1 MIKILFFGDIF
12 GRPGREAVKKVL
24 SELKKQY
31 SPDLIIANAEN
42 LAHGK
47 GVTRLTIAEMR
58 EAGIDLFTGGNHIF
72 HREDAPEVV
81 GDLDLPII
89 RPLNYPDGVPG
100 EGFKIIEINPH
111 TFKGVGVN
119 GAKILVFNLL
129 GRVFMKENTN
139 DPFLIAQKI
148 LDDNRDVKISI
159 LDFHAE
165 ATSEKIALKHYLDGK
180 ISAILGTH
188 THIPTADW
196 KITASGTAYVSDIG
210 MCGPTDSVI
219 GLDKNQIIKQ
229 YLSQI
234 PQKKIIS
241 ENGETEINAIYLEID
256 DNSGKTTKIE
266 KIFRVVEKT
275 A

>member
-1 MIKILFFGDIF
+1 MKILFFGDIF

-24 SELKKQY
+24 PELKKQY
-31 SPDLIIANAEN
+31 SPDLTIANGEN

-58 EAGIDLFTGGNHIF
+58 EAGINLFTGGNHTF

-81 GDLDLPII
+81 GDPDLPII

-100 EGFKIIEINPH
+100 NGFKIIEIN
-111 TFKGVGVN
+111 GVN
-119 GAKILVFNLL
+119 ILVFNLL

-139 DPFLIAQKI
+139 DPFLAAQKI
-148 LDDNRDVKISI
+148 LDDNKDVKISI

-196 KITASGTAYVSDIG
+196 KITSSGTAYVSDIG
-210 MCGPTDSVI
+210 MCGPTDSII
-219 GLDKNQIIKQ
+219 GLEKESIIKQ
-229 YLSQI
+229 YLTQI
-234 PQKKIIS
+234 PQKKIIL
-241 ENGETEINAIYLEID
+241 ENGEAEINAVYLEID
-256 DNSGKTTKIE
+256 ENSGKTIKLE
-266 KIFRVVEKT
+266 KIHSIV

>member
-12 GRPGREAVKKVL
+12 GRPGREALKKIL
-24 SELKKQY
+24 PELKKQY

-47 GVTRLTIAEMR
+47 GVTRPTVAEMQ
-58 EAGIDLFTGGNHIF
+58 EVGIDIFTSGNHIF
-72 HREDAPEVV
+72 HREDALEVV

-100 EGFKIIEINPH
+100 EGFKITEIN
-111 TFKGVGVN
+111 GV
-119 GAKILVFNLL
+119 KILVFNLL

-139 DPFLIAQKI
+139 DPFLAAQKI
-148 LDDNRDVKISI
+148 LADNKDVKISI

-196 KITASGTAYVSDIG
+196 KITANGTAYVSDIG

-229 YLSQI
+229 YLTQI

-241 ENGETEINAIYLEID
+241 ENGEAEINAIYLEID

>member
-12 GRPGREAVKKVL
+12 GRPGREAVKKIL
-24 SELKKQY
+24 PELKKQY

-47 GVTRLTIAEMR
+47 GVTRLTIAEMQ
-58 EAGIDLFTGGNHIF
+58 EAGINIFTGGNHTF

-81 GDLDLPII
+81 GDSSLPII
-89 RPLNYPDGVPG
+89 RPLNYPDSVPG
-100 EGFKIIEINPH
+100 EGFKIVE
-111 TFKGVGVN
+111 VGSN
-119 GAKILVFNLL
+119 KILIFNLL

-139 DPFLIAQKI
+139 DPFLTAQKI
-148 LDDNRDVKISI
+148 LADNKDVKISI

-196 KITASGTAYVSDIG
+196 KITKNGTAYVSDIG
-210 MCGPTDSVI
+210 MCGPADSVI
-219 GLDKNQIIKQ
+219 GLDKDQIIKQ
-229 YLSQI
+229 YLTQI
-234 PQKKIIS
+234 PQKKIVP
-241 ENGETEINAIYLEID
+241 ENGEAEINAVYLEID
-256 DNSGKTTKIE
+256 GNSGKTINVE
-266 KIFRVVEKT
+266 KIHRIVV
-275 A
+275 

>member
-1 MIKILFFGDIF
+1 MIKIIFFGDIF

-24 SELKKQY
+24 PELKKQY

-58 EAGIDLFTGGNHIF
+58 EVGINLFTGGNHIF
-72 HREDAPEVV
+72 HREDAPEVI
-81 GDLDLPII
+81 GDLDLSII

-100 EGFKIIEINPH
+100 EGFKIIEI
-111 TFKGVGVN
+111 N

-148 LDDNRDVKISI
+148 LDGNKDVKISI

-196 KITASGTAYVSDIG
+196 KITSSGTAYVSDIG

-256 DNSGKTTKIE
+256 KNSGKTTKIE
-266 KIFRVVEKT
+266 KIFRVIEKT